1 MLLVVKLYLAR
12 MVEVNTN
19 KLVDRTYT
27 HQRSPLAMNSS
38 DQDGDGTR
46 MATTVTSERESRKGY
61 QAKASKS

>member
-1 MLLVVKLYLAR
+1 

-38 DQDGDGTR
+38 DQDGDETR